1 LASFLSIFLT
11 TSLPNLPLNSLFA
24 VDYGK
29 STAPIACP
37 LKPEVGLHWLAV
49 NGSQPLTAENPSVVI
64 AEAEQQPLSLP
75 KELQVSMLFVF
86 RTYIYSFV
94 CLVLCLSI
102 CNLCLSRGIQ

>member
-1 LASFLSIFLT
+1 MSITLASLQLVIT
-11 TSLPNLPLNSLFA
+11 
-24 VDYGK
+24 VEYGK

-75 KELQVSMLFVF
+75 KELQVRNIVQFLLLYCVLYVF
-86 RTYIYSFV
+86 AD
-94 CLVLCLSI
+94 LLP
-102 CNLCLSRGIQ
+102 